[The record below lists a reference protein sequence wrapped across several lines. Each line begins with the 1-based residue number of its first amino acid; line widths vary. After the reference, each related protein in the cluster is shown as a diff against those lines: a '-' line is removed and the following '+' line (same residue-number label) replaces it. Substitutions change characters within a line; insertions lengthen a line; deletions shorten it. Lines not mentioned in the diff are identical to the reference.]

1 MFEKL
6 RRKFIFI
13 NMGLLTIVF
22 LCIFGV
28 IFTVTAVNLER
39 DMLRSLGEII
49 GFEDHYNGGPAPKRK
64 PNDNSIIVELD
75 TTENIAKVFKS
86 TYLDVD
92 EEILQSSIDK
102 IIDSNEENSKIN
114 IDGTSYSYLMKTTSY
129 GIKIALIDRTYQQS
143 LLSGLLRSF
152 VAVGALS
159 LIALLF
165 ISIYLT
171 NKSIKPIKDTFEK
184 QKQFIA
190 DASHELKTP
199 LTIIKTN
206 TSLILSE
213 PKETIEKQRKWID
226 YISSQADRMSELVN
240 EMLYL
245 AKLDVEENRIK
256 LLPMSISK
264 TIESTLLGFD
274 AVIYENNIALETN
287 ISENIEING
296 DKESIKKLFSIL
308 IDNAIKHSNKTGK
321 LTIDLY
327 SEKNKVKLK
336 VKNTGEG
343 IEKEYLDKIFERFY
357 RIDNSRV
364 RETGGYG
371 LGLSI
376 AKSIVEQHKGKIYA
390 QSNVGSDTTFIVELP
405 K

>member
-6 RRKFIFI
+6 RQKLIFI
-13 NMGLLTIVF
+13 NMGLLTVVF

-39 DMLRSLGEII
+39 DMQRALVDII
-49 GFEDHYNGGPAPKRK
+49 GFGDHNNGGPSPKPK

-86 TYLDVD
+86 TYLEID
-92 EEILQSSIDK
+92 EEILQASIDK
-102 IIDSNEENSKIN
+102 IIKSNEENSKIK
-114 IDGTSYSYLMKTTSY
+114 IDGRSYSYLMKTTPY
-129 GIKIALIDRTYQQS
+129 GIKIALIDRTYQHS

-152 VAVGALS
+152 VVVGALS

-206 TSLILSE
+206 ASLILSD
-213 PKETIEKQRKWID
+213 PKDTIENQRKWIE
-226 YISSQADRMSELVN
+226 YISSQGDRMSELVN
-240 EMLYL
+240 EMLSL
-245 AKLDVEENRIK
+245 AKLDVEENRVN
-256 LLPMSISK
+256 LLPMNISK
-264 TIESTLLGFD
+264 IIESVLLGFD
-274 AVIYENNIALETN
+274 AVIYENNIELETN
-287 ISENIEING
+287 IVKNIEING

-308 IDNAIKHSNKTGK
+308 VDNAIKHSNKTGNI
-321 LTIDLY
+321 TVDLY

-336 VKNTGEG
+336 VSNTGDG
-343 IEKEYLDKIFERFY
+343 IEKEHLDKIFERFY
-357 RIDNSRV
+357 RIDTSRG